1 MALAC
6 KCDRC
11 KKFFSPTGADR
22 VTKIKV
28 GKFSIRED
36 CRGPIEITDYDLC
49 DSCADTLKF
58 WLNEYGKMEMES

>member
-11 KKFFSPTGADR
+11 QKFFSPTEKGR

-36 CRGPIEITDYDLC
+36 CRGPVDDTDYDIC
-49 DSCADTLKF
+49 DSCAEELNF
-58 WLNEYGKMEMES
+58 WLNEYNRKETKS